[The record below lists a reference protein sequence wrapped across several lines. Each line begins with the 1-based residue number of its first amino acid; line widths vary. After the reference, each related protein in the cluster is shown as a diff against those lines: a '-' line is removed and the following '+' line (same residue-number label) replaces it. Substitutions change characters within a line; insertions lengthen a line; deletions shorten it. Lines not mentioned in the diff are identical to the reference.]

1 MLQTKA
7 CPRCT
12 GDLYQEN
19 DLYGTYISCLNCG
32 QLEDV
37 NNDLRRP
44 EKPTDYIEEASTP
57 RVA

>member
-7 CPRCT
+7 CPRCA

-32 QLEDV
+32 HLEDV
-37 NNDLRRP
+37 NNDLSRP
-44 EKPTDYIEEASTP
+44 EKLTDCVEEVPTP